1 MGGLKTRQMHNAE
14 MGSVRLNY
22 RIVSEPRG
30 PAYEALVIFCFA
42 AGSSCTL
49 ADLFPSSRA
58 GRQARADFL
67 GQAQP
72 YLETT
77 IAAERW
83 PLGEPETGDPKRP
96 TPLWRF
102 PLTEGLMQMFLNGPH
117 RLYGWKAPKFPEDL
131 AVYRKDDS
139 VLLGTVAHEH
149 IGWLNLSS
157 EEAADVRLGL
167 LELQPTHR

>member
-1 MGGLKTRQMHNAE
+1 MKTPQMHNAE
-14 MGSVRLNY
+14 MGSVRLRY

-30 PAYEALVIFCFA
+30 PAYEALVHYCVA

-49 ADLFPSSRA
+49 ADLFSSSRA

-67 GQAQP
+67 GQALP
-72 YLETT
+72 CLETT

-83 PLGEPETGDPKRP
+83 PLGEPETGDPKSP

-102 PLTEGLMQMFLNGPH
+102 ALTERLTPVLLSGPR
-117 RLYGWKAPKFPEDL
+117 RLYGWKAPRFPEDL
-131 AVYRKDDS
+131 AVYRKDGS
-139 VLLGTVAHEH
+139 VLLGAVAHEH

-167 LELQPTHR
+167 LELQPAHR